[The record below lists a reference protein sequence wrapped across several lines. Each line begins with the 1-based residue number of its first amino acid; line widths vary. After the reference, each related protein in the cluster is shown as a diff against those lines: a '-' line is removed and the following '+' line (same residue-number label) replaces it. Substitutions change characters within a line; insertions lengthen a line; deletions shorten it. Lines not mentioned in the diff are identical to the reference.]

1 MTILNELNRANDKWA
16 QDSQPGIVEA
26 NITALGSTS
35 DTYTVSFKNGKKSVN
50 ISGPTGLSV
59 GNAVI
64 VANYPGKAKKFVI
77 LQKAK
82 GGGTQTIT
90 TVSV

>member
-1 MTILNELNRANDKWA
+1 MILNELNKTTARWSRDTQA
-16 QDSQPGIVEA
+16 GVIEA
-26 NITALGSTS
+26 NITALGSS
-35 DTYTVSFKNGKKSVN
+35 IDTYTVSFKNGGKAAN
-50 ISGPTGLSV
+50 ISGPTGMSI

-64 VANYPGKAKKFVI
+64 VANYPGKAKKYVI
-77 LQKAK
+77 LQKSK

>member
-1 MTILNELNRANDKWA
+1 MILTELNKVSNRWA
-16 QDSQPGIVEA
+16 QDAQLGIVEA
-26 NITALGSTS
+26 NVTALGSTS
-35 DTYTVSFKNGKKSVN
+35 DTYTVSFKNGGKTAN

-64 VANYPGKAKKFVI
+64 VAHYPGKAKKFVI

>member
-1 MTILNELNRANDKWA
+1 MILNELNKATQQWA
-16 QDSQPGIVEA
+16 QNAQPSIAEA
-26 NITALGSTS
+26 NITALGSS
-35 DTYTVSFKNGKKSVN
+35 SGTYTVSFKNGAKSVN
-50 ISGPTGLSV
+50 ISGPTGLSI

-64 VANYPGKAKKFVI
+64 VANYPGKTKKYVI